1 MYRIQKGYVP
11 EIIWSRVA
19 REIIVHGAL
28 LIKGLSVVHGEDAR
42 RFWSYQPYVR
52 AILKLSKS
60 RLLSSGRT
68 ILLFKHVYFHV
79 KEATYLTKSWSEAN
93 HSEFLDDRRLSFSNC
108 LVLYES
114 YSMTH
119 TIWTH
124 IIWVIYYES
133 WTGLACSLNRIFFKV
148 ADIVESTHLT
158 GQDPQVY

>member
-1 MYRIQKGYVP
+1 MKIRISKHLSCISTRPIYNWLPFILCVQDSKRICSRNNLITGR
-11 EIIWSRVA
+11 SRVS
-19 REIIVHGAL
+19 IIVLGSL

-42 RFWSYQPYVR
+42 RFRSYHPYVR

-93 HSEFLDDRRLSFSNC
+93 HSGFFDLQRLSNSNY

-114 YSMTH
+114 YIMSH
-119 TIWTH
+119 WR
-124 IIWVIYYES
+124 
-133 WTGLACSLNRIFFKV
+133 G
-148 ADIVESTHLT
+148 
-158 GQDPQVY
+158 